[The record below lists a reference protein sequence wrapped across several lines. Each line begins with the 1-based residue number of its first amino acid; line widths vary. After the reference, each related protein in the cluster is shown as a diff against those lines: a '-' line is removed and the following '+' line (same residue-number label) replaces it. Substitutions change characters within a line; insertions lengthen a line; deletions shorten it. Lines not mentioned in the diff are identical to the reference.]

1 MTTHNKLFFSI
12 LKILRMLFLWQCFAG
27 ATRGRI
33 WLSQARLPVF
43 HVPKFLHDKCA
54 ASTYCKWGRESLP
67 FVGSVSAWEPGCT
80 HPWILLARAVS
91 FQSFYH
97 NFFLSH
103 FCLSSS
109 AACRLSYQDTRF
121 SFIKFVFPTV
131 GHLFS
136 IATFFFFFFRW
147 RDWLDSYLWDLNFC
161 CFWWWSRPRCE
172 RLLLW

>member
-136 IATFFFFFFRW
+136 IATFLFFFFQV
-147 RDWLDSYLWDLNFC
+147 
-161 CFWWWSRPRCE
+161 E
-172 RLLLW
+172 RLAWLLPLRP